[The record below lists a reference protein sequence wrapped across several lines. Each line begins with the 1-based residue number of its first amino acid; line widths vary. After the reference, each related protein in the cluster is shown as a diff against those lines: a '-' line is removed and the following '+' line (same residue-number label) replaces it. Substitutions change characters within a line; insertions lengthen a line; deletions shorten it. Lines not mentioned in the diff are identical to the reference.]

1 MSAPCDIGYS
11 VGTLV
16 KYEYYSGRN
25 SVGIIVGIEHFP
37 HMYTV
42 YIDDKFERWV
52 AQFLRS
58 RIVSAAS
65 PQVKCL

>member
-1 MSAPCDIGYS
+1 MNTNSDIGYS
-11 VGTLV
+11 VGTLM
-16 KYEYYSGRN
+16 KDEYYNGRI

-37 HMYTV
+37 HMYIV

-58 RIVSAAS
+58 RIVSAA
-65 PQVKCL
+65 V